1 MAGGARCL
9 EIVKGMGG
17 WRGAVPRNRQ
27 RDGWLEG
34 RGASKSSKGWVAG
47 GAWCLEIVKGMG
59 GWRGAVP
66 RNRQRDGWLEGRGA

>member
-1 MAGGARCL
+1 MAGRARCLEIVKGMGGWRGGCLEIVKGMGGWRGARCL

-34 RGASKSSKGWVAG
+34 RGA
-47 GAWCLEIVKGMG
+47 
-59 GWRGAVP
+59 
-66 RNRQRDGWLEGRGA
+66 